1 MGILR
6 TKRDNNKFKEARKWL
21 DKHPEEAAK
30 MDICMTEEELIEELK
45 KESASVDIRDGI
57 DGFIKIMER
66 NDEYDKS
73 NVKNDEYRKE

>member
-57 DGFIKIMER
+57 DGFIKIM
-66 NDEYDKS
+66 KS
-73 NVKNDEYRKE
+73 NEKNDEYRKE

>member
-30 MDICMTEEELIEELK
+30 MDICMTKDELIEELK
-45 KESASVDIRDGI
+45 KESASIDFVGGI
-57 DGFIKIMER
+57 KGFREIKPR
-66 NDEYDKS
+66 TDKYG
-73 NVKNDEYRKE
+73 K

>member
-30 MDICMTEEELIEELK
+30 MDICMTKDELIEEQ
-45 KESASVDIRDGI
+45 E
-57 DGFIKIMER
+57 ME
-66 NDEYDKS
+66 
-73 NVKNDEYRKE
+73 

>member
-30 MDICMTEEELIEELK
+30 MDICMTKDELIEELK
-45 KESASVDIRDGI
+45 KESASVDVRGGI
-57 DGFIKIMER
+57 DGFMKIMER
-66 NDEYDKS
+66 NDKYG
-73 NVKNDEYRKE
+73 R